1 MPLARKRVWIWLSA
15 AVLLLACAAPVTPQ
29 PGGIPSTGGEAA
41 RVQPTKRIRIGILQE
56 PKGWMPW
63 GGTSTAGGSQQPLWL
78 TTRTLTIINGDG
90 LLRPVLAEAL
100 PSIAAGTWKIE
111 PDGTMEQTWKIRG
124 NARWHDGQ
132 PLTANDFVFAY
143 EIVANPGI
151 PTTATDART
160 LITSAAAPSPQML
173 VLRFKGTTP
182 LAEQALFDPYPQHIL
197 GDVLASGDLDRF
209 MAHEYWT
216 TAYVGAGPYRV
227 ADWAPGAFLELA
239 AFSDYVEGRPK
250 IDAMTVRFLGDPNTL
265 FANIIGGE
273 VDVALPDGLSVE
285 MAKELQQGWAAP
297 GTGNN
302 VLLYFDGRVFRL
314 HFQHRPEYAKPAA
327 ARDPRVRR
335 ALYHTLDKDGIN
347 EVELAGLGRPADSWI
362 PPDDPR
368 LPLFRDAIPPWF
380 RDFTF
385 AQRSLEVA
393 GWQRGADGIMVH
405 RTTGERLET
414 EIRVTPGQGH
424 TKALAV
430 MADGWRQVGAAVT
443 ETVIPANLL
452 TNGEY
457 RATLPFSGLYGHT
470 IGLQWENQHYG
481 CGRASRPENR
491 WTGAHPGYCNP
502 AIQPLIDRLQV
513 TIPEDERTRLQVEI
527 MRTVLRDEYVELP
540 LYWQVTPH
548 VFAKGIT
555 GLGNLSPGR
564 YGNAWS
570 PWNVHLWDKQ

>member
-1 MPLARKRVWIWLSA
+1 VVLGWKRIWIWLSTA
-15 AVLLLACAAPVTPQ
+15 ILLLACAAPVTPQ
-29 PGGIPSTGGEAA
+29 PGGAPAIGGESRAQ
-41 RVQPTKRIRIGILQE
+41 VPKRIRIGILQE

-63 GGTSTAGGSQQPLWL
+63 GGTSTAGGAQQPLWL

-124 NARWHDGQ
+124 SAKWHDGQ
-132 PLTANDFVFAY
+132 PVTANDFVFAR
-143 EIVANPGI
+143 EIIANPTI
-151 PTTATDART
+151 PTTATDARD
-160 LITSAAAPSPQML
+160 LIISAAAPSPQIL
-173 VLRFKGTTP
+173 ILRFKGTSP
-182 LAEQALFDPYPQHIL
+182 LAEQMLFNPYPQHIL
-197 GDVLASGDLDRF
+197 GDAFASGDLDKF
-209 MAHEYWT
+209 MAHDYWT

-227 ADWAPGAFLELA
+227 ADWQPGAFLELA
-239 AFSDYVEGRPK
+239 AFPDYVEGRPK
-250 IDAMTVRFLGDPNTL
+250 VDALTVRFLSDPNTL
-265 FANIIGGE
+265 LANIIGGE

-314 HFQHRPEYAKPAA
+314 YFQHRAEYAKPAA

-335 ALYHTLDKDGIN
+335 ALYHSLDKDGIN

-362 PPDDPR
+362 PPDDTR
-368 LPLFRDAIPPWF
+368 LPLFKDAIPPWF
-380 RDFTF
+380 RDLTL
-385 AQRSLEVA
+385 AQRSLEEA
-393 GWQRGADGIMVH
+393 GWQHGADGIMVH

-430 MADGWRQVGAAVT
+430 MADGWRQAGAAVT
-443 ETVIPANLL
+443 ETVIPASLL

-457 RATLPFSGLYGHT
+457 RATLPFAGLYGHT
-470 IGLQWENQHYG
+470 LGLTWENQQYG
-481 CGRASRPENR
+481 CGRASGPGNR
-491 WTGAHPGYCNP
+491 WTGAHAGYCDSNV
-502 AIQPLIDRLQV
+502 QTLIDRLQV
-513 TIPEDERTRLQVEI
+513 TIPDDDRTRLQVDI
-527 MRTVLRDEYVELP
+527 MRKVLKDDYAELP

-555 GLGNLSPGR
+555 GLGNLSAGR

-570 PWNVHLWDKQ
+570 PWNVHLWDKQS